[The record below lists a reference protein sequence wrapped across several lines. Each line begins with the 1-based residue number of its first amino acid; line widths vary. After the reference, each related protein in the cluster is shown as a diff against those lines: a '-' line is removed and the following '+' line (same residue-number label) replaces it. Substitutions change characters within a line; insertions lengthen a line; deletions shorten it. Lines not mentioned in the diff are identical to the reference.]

1 MTPEKKEHFRV
12 EAVRL
17 KAEGITNKEI
27 SIRLGI
33 SKSFV
38 AWLFNPEKHEI
49 ALERSRIRQRE
60 RAKLIKSLDPLPMDD
75 ETRRRRAEIEALI
88 DAIPQ
93 DTRSKTARLAGDPLP
108 GRSALDQR
116 RAAAQKPRKD
126 NIIEFRR
133 AS

>member
-1 MTPEKKEHFRV
+1 MPR
-12 EAVRL
+12 
-17 KAEGITNKEI
+17 
-27 SIRLGI
+27 
-33 SKSFV
+33 
-38 AWLFNPEKHEI
+38 LFNPEKHEI